1 MSRSELNPVDF
12 LYRAAYMYPDN
23 TAVVH
28 GKRRYGYREL
38 AERSW
43 RLANAL
49 RSAGLAKGERVATLL
64 FNSPAML
71 EAHFGVPAAG
81 GILVAVNNRLSSAE
95 VGYILQHSG
104 ARYLLLDT
112 ALEAVA
118 EPLDLAGVTVIRC
131 DDTGGPGD
139 PYEEFL
145 AGASPAR
152 PVSWLEH
159 EEETISIN
167 YTSGTTGRPKGVQYT
182 YRGAYLNALS
192 EVIVAGLG
200 TDSAY
205 LWTLPMFHCNGWCF
219 PWAVTAVA
227 ARHVTMR
234 AVDPGLIWELIDREG
249 VTHYNGAPTVQL
261 MVLNHPRAHRLDRPV
276 TAMVAAA
283 PPSPTLLARMSEL
296 NFRVVHVYGLTETYG
311 PITVCP
317 EQEAWRDLPAQQR
330 AEYLARQGQAYPS
343 ADLVRVVDEQM
354 NDVPQDGATM
364 GEVVMRGN
372 NVMSGYFDDETATAT
387 AFAGGWFHSGD
398 LAVWHPDGNIELRDR
413 GKDIIISG
421 GENIS
426 SIEVEQAI
434 AAHPAVLECAVIG
447 IPHPHWGERPK
458 AFVTLNEGAA
468 ATPEEIIAFCRE
480 RLAHYKCPDSIEF
493 GPLPKTSTGKTQKFV
508 LRQRESAARKAAPF
522 PGNRRSRL
530 CLAMQPTRRG
540 AGSTWWWS
548 APGRPAASPRWCSPG
563 PVRGWRS
570 RTRRPSRAI
579 RPAGTW
585 WDPAGCRSWRISGCV
600 SPTRARALT
609 CSRSVLP
616 AGGAGCPPSPGAATQ
631 VTGSSCRGSCL
642 ITRCAR
648 PPWRRARS
656 RYEPGSPGSRRAGA
670 AGWMRSSPA
679 TGSAWPARSS
689 SPRTGR

>member
-1 MSRSELNPVDF
+1 MSETLRGTPGPGAGGGPGAGTVFRSELNPVDF
-12 LYRAAYMYPDN
+12 LHRAAYMYPGKV
-23 TAVVH
+23 AVVG
-28 GKRRYGYREL
+28 GKRRYSYGEL

-49 RSAGLAKGERVATLL
+49 RSAGLAKGDRVAALL

-112 ALEAVA
+112 ALEAH
-118 EPLDLAGVTVIRC
+118 AGLPGLHGMTVIRC
-131 DDTGGPGD
+131 DDTGVPAD
-139 PYEEFL
+139 PYEELL
-145 AGASPAR
+145 ASASPAR

-182 YRGAYLNALS
+182 YRGAYLNALN

-234 AVDPGLIWELIDREG
+234 TVDPELIWEFIDDEG

-261 MVLNHPRAHRLDRPV
+261 MVLNHPRAHRLERPV

-317 EQEAWRDLPAQQR
+317 EQEAWRELPVAQR
-330 AEYLARQGQAYPS
+330 AEYLARQGQAYIS
-343 ADLVRVVDEQM
+343 SDLVRVVDEQM
-354 NDVPQDGATM
+354 TDVPQNGQAM
-364 GEVVMRGN
+364 GEVIMRGN
-372 NVMSGYFDDETATAT
+372 NVMSGYFNDEAATRK

-468 ATPEEIIAFCRE
+468 AAPEEIIAFCRE

-508 LRQRESAARKAAPF
+508 LRQRESAAQDTR
-522 PGNRRSRL
+522 PG
-530 CLAMQPTRRG
+530 G
-540 AGSTWWWS
+540 
-548 APGRPAASPRWCSPG
+548 
-563 PVRGWRS
+563 V
-570 RTRRPSRAI
+570 
-579 RPAGTW
+579 
-585 WDPAGCRSWRISGCV
+585 
-600 SPTRARALT
+600 
-609 CSRSVLP
+609 
-616 AGGAGCPPSPGAATQ
+616 
-631 VTGSSCRGSCL
+631 
-642 ITRCAR
+642 
-648 PPWRRARS
+648 
-656 RYEPGSPGSRRAGA
+656 
-670 AGWMRSSPA
+670 
-679 TGSAWPARSS
+679 
-689 SPRTGR
+689 

>member
-1 MSRSELNPVDF
+1 MSGAPPEYPGGPGPGAAAGTVFRSELNPVDF
-12 LYRAAYMYPDN
+12 LYRAAYLYPDKV
-23 TAVVH
+23 AVAA
-28 GKRRYGYREL
+28 GKRRYSYREL

-49 RSAGLAKGERVATLL
+49 RSAGLGKGDRVATLL

-81 GILVAVNNRLSSAE
+81 GILVAVNNRLSGPE
-95 VGYILQHSG
+95 IGYILQHSG
-104 ARYLLLDT
+104 AKYLLLDT
-112 ALEAVA
+112 GLAAVA
-118 EPLDLAGVTVIRC
+118 EASGLAGVTVIRC
-131 DDTGGPGD
+131 DDTGVPGD

-145 AGASPAR
+145 AGASPVR
-152 PVSWLEH
+152 PTSWLEH

-192 EVIVAGLG
+192 EVIVAGMG

-234 AVDPGLIWELIDREG
+234 AVDPGLIWELIDGEG

-261 MVLNHPRAHRLDRPV
+261 MVVNHPRAHRLERAV

-317 EQEAWRDLPAQQR
+317 EQEGWRELPVSQR
-330 AEYLARQGQAYPS
+330 AKYLARQGQAYPS
-343 ADLVRVVDEQM
+343 SDLVRVVDEQM
-354 NDVPQDGATM
+354 ADVPQDGQVM
-364 GEVVMRGN
+364 GEVIMRGN
-372 NVMSGYFDDETATAT
+372 NVMSGYFDDEAATSK

-468 ATPEEIIAFCRE
+468 ADAGEIIAFCRE

-508 LRQRESAARKAAPF
+508 LRQREWAD
-522 PGNRRSRL
+522 
-530 CLAMQPTRRG
+530 Q
-540 AGSTWWWS
+540 
-548 APGRPAASPRWCSPG
+548 
-563 PVRGWRS
+563 
-570 RTRRPSRAI
+570 
-579 RPAGTW
+579 
-585 WDPAGCRSWRISGCV
+585 D
-600 SPTRARALT
+600 
-609 CSRSVLP
+609 
-616 AGGAGCPPSPGAATQ
+616 TQ
-631 VTGSSCRGSCL
+631 VGGV
-642 ITRCAR
+642 
-648 PPWRRARS
+648 
-656 RYEPGSPGSRRAGA
+656 
-670 AGWMRSSPA
+670 
-679 TGSAWPARSS
+679 
-689 SPRTGR
+689 